1 MTMKTK
7 MKKDLDVKDIDAVAV
22 EPRDGG
28 RAMDATGIDTV
39 RFTMSA
45 NAGEAPGPISRIAS
59 GGELSRIMLA
69 LKNVFA
75 EKDAV
80 PSLVF
85 DEIDTGVSGVAAQ
98 RVGEKLAAL
107 SRSKQVLCVTHLPQI
122 AAMAHEQYLVE
133 KREKNGRTYTD
144 IRTLDEDG
152 RCRELARLQSGEV
165 ITEAV
170 LSGAAELLRQA
181 EAYRVSLDNP

>member
-1 MTMKTK
+1 
-7 MKKDLDVKDIDAVAV
+7 
-22 EPRDGG
+22 
-28 RAMDATGIDTV
+28 
-39 RFTMSA
+39 
-45 NAGEAPGPISRIAS
+45 
-59 GGELSRIMLA
+59 MLA

-98 RVGEKLAAL
+98 RVGEKLATL
-107 SRSKQVLCVTHLPQI
+107 SRTKQVLCVTHLPQI
-122 AAMAHEQYLVE
+122 AAMADEQYLVE
-133 KREKNGRTYTD
+133 KREKNSRTYTD
-144 IRTLDEDG
+144 IRILDSEG

-170 LSGAAELLRQA
+170 LSAAAELLNKA
-181 EAYRVSLDNP
+181 EIYRNNLR